1 MILASIGSIAYWSRL
16 LKSETPTIHLNHSFQ
31 KQSELSQYEIL
42 TSQGRLKLSIPIQKK
57 TRRGPY
63 ENVLIDYSSDWQTE
77 HWRSISNSYQ
87 KSPFFLYYGY
97 KLEDIY
103 LTEYKTLVQFNHA
116 VLNAL
121 CNCLK
126 LGDPPKMNHTSET
139 YFVKTPTLNNAV
151 YPQVFD
157 TTLKFEKN
165 LSVLD
170 LIFNLGPEAKDYLV
184 SL

>member
-1 MILASIGSIAYWSRL
+1 MKIAKG
-16 LKSETPTIHLNHSFQ
+16 KSEYLTDLVMEKAIEFVDTIA
-31 KQSELSQYEIL
+31 
-42 TSQGRLKLSIPIQKK
+42 
-57 TRRGPY
+57 
-63 ENVLIDYSSDWQTE
+63 
-77 HWRSISNSYQ
+77 
-87 KSPFFLYYGY
+87 SPFFLYYGY